1 MGRKKIELDPLKI
14 RELSAKGMTQVEMAK
29 ELGVCHVTLA
39 RRMADL
45 RKNEGLLLDYRSL
58 QSLHLT
64 GLQAGILESVTPD
77 KIAGASLL
85 ELVKSFGILNK
96 SELAVNPPKIM
107 ITGLV
112 DYLIQL
118 EELEGKETK
127 NRL

>member
-85 ELVKSFGILNK
+85 ELTKSFGILNK
-96 SELAVNPPKIM
+96 SELAVNPPIIM
-107 ITGLV
+107 VKGLV
-112 DYLIQL
+112 NYLMQL
-118 EELEGKETK
+118 EEMEGKETK
-127 NRL
+127 NQL